1 MRLVQH
7 GTGGLVVAF
16 LVGSDDWP
24 ALAAALPGVAIVATD
39 QAPLQP
45 TLRVLDDARA
55 LAHVTEDVPLCLVGF
70 SAGCQS
76 VRALLLLKAPAAA
89 VVCID
94 GTHASVPPAAWQL
107 GVWRSFGDRA
117 RRSEVLFVGTCTSM
131 GYTERI
137 PPGQKGRATSTRHVL
152 EQAFGVEL
160 ADFAPHVEGHL
171 VLQRWPSSDCDH
183 AAHVHQQN
191 EVMPEMLR
199 RYVAPFLAG
208 VGSGPDTDPTPLT
221 VLPWLDAAL
230 PLGVRCVMWSQAEM
244 AAGVR
249 EDPPGSNRGPRID
262 AYLDPTEPIYRR
274 ASGERL
280 RLRGVAWCAAAAG
293 AAHRACARPGEAYP
307 TVRVS
312 GIEMYQDASEVGAW
326 VSAAEVRAGAYVP
339 QVGDIFIFSRGA
351 PGSWERHVARLC
363 SAWAQAFET
372 IGGNEGPGEWRETM
386 HRATDADWLGVIR
399 VDRSRGGGA

>member
-16 LVGSDDWP
+16 LVGSDDW
-24 ALAAALPGVAIVATD
+24 AAMAAALPGVAIVATD
-39 QAPLQP
+39 QAPLSP
-45 TLRVLDDARA
+45 LLGMLDDARA
-55 LAHVTEDVPLCLVGF
+55 LAHVTSDVPLCLVGF

-94 GTHASVPPAAWQL
+94 GTHASVPPAPWQL
-107 GVWRSFGDRA
+107 GVWRSLGERA
-117 RRSEVLFVGTCTSM
+117 RRGEVLFVATCTSM
-131 GYTERI
+131 SYTERI
-137 PPGQKGRATSTRHVL
+137 PQGQKGRATSTRHVL
-152 EQAFGVEL
+152 EQSMGVEL
-160 ADFAPHVEGHL
+160 ADYAPHVDGNL

-191 EVMPEMLR
+191 DVLPEVLR
-199 RYVAPFLAG
+199 RYVAPRLAELAG
-208 VGSGPDTDPTPLT
+208 DDEPDTDPTPLT
-221 VLPWLDAAL
+221 VLPWLDGSL
-230 PLGVRCVMWSQAEM
+230 SLGARCVLWSQAEM

-249 EDPPGSNRGPRID
+249 EDPPGSNSGRRID
-262 AYLDPTEPIYRR
+262 AYLDPPEPVYRR
-274 ASGERL
+274 ATGERL

-339 QVGDIFIFSRGA
+339 RVGDVCIFSRGPA
-351 PGSWERHVARLC
+351 DSWTRHVARLC
-363 SAWAQAFET
+363 SAWGAEWRT
-372 IGGNEGPGEWRETM
+372 IGGNEGHGEWRETM
-386 HRATDADWLGVIR
+386 HLATDADWLGVIR
-399 VDRSRGGGA
+399 LDR